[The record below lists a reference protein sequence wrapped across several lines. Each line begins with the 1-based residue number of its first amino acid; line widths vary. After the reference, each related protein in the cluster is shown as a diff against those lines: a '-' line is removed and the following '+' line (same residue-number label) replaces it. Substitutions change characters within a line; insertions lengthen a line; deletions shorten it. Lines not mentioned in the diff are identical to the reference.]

1 MEYIVRVKNE
11 ELIAKIKSCIER
23 FYSERGYLPTVR
35 EIAVRCGAS
44 KSNVAQY
51 LSALVERGD
60 IVKTDEGYATALTVR
75 SGREVVFV
83 PKVGSVPCGP
93 LTEEY
98 EDIDEYIPLPTALV
112 GRGKYFLLTASGDS
126 MINAGIAS
134 GDLLLIKQ
142 QEFAHNGDIA
152 VALVGEEVTLK
163 RFYRDDN
170 RGVVVLH
177 PENDAMEDII
187 VKDCMI
193 QGVAVKVIKDLAV

>member
-1 MEYIVRVKNE
+1 MRIKSEENIVN
-11 ELIAKIKSCIER
+11 IKSCIQR
-23 FYSERGYLPTVR
+23 FYFERGYLPTVR
-35 EIAVRCGAS
+35 EIAVRCGMS
-44 KSNVAQY
+44 KSNAQQY
-51 LSALVERGD
+51 LSSMAESGD
-60 IVKTDEGYATALTVR
+60 VIKTDDGYATELTAK
-75 SGREVVFV
+75 SSAEVVFV
-83 PKVGSVPCGP
+83 PRVGRVPCGP

-98 EDIDEYIPLPTALV
+98 EDIEEYIPFPAALV
-112 GRGKYFLLTASGDS
+112 GRGRYFLLTASGDS
-126 MINAGIAS
+126 MINAGISS
-134 GDLLLIKQ
+134 GDLVLIKQ